1 MVAYL
6 IILQLFGDA
15 PLPLPGSNCVVDIS
29 HYSKVSSVAQVKSD
43 GIAAVICKATEG
55 AQIVDKTY
63 VPNRKAFKAAG
74 FKWGSYHFSS
84 GDPAIL
90 QAENYL
96 THVDPQNEELICLD
110 YEPSFRGPNMTFDQM
125 MEFITILHRETDR
138 YPMIYGGS
146 LLRETLAKQSDP
158 ILAQCPLWY
167 AYYPTKSDHPIGVPK
182 PWTDWTLWQYTDGN
196 HGPSP
201 QTVKGIGNCDRD
213 TYNGTAADMLA
224 NWPFT

>member
-1 MVAYL
+1 M
-6 IILQLFGDA
+6 
-15 PLPLPGSNCVVDIS
+15 PLPGSNCVVDIS

-63 VPNRKAFKAAG
+63 APNRKAFKPAG

-96 THVDPQNEELICLD
+96 SHADPQNDELICLD

-167 AYYPTKSDHPIGVPK
+167 AYYPTRSDHPIACRNLGRI
-182 PWTDWTLWQYTDGN
+182 
-196 HGPSP
+196 GPSGNTRTAITAP
-201 QTVKGIGNCDRD
+201 AHRPSRASAIATGTPTTERPPTCWQTGRSPDIGAGLR
-213 TYNGTAADMLA
+213 
-224 NWPFT
+224 F